1 MTRHTRMEAMA
12 DLLAQGYEPDEVTV
26 LAITH
31 KAMIQLVNESVDFHL
46 IADNVDRPNAEKYG
60 THPDGSPCYA
70 PEWYMAQA
78 IKTAIHEGLYGT
90 LKAVL
95 GCEEVDEHGHRCIG
109 SLLHETCHWDGNG
122 CNWTLAAGT

>member
-1 MTRHTRMEAMA
+1 MEAMA

-31 KAMIQLVNESVDFHL
+31 KAMIQLVNESVAFHL

-70 PEWYMAQA
+70 PEWYMAQV

-95 GCEEVDEHGHRCIG
+95 GCEEVDEHGHACIG

-122 CNWTLAAGT
+122 CNW